1 MLSFSLSCGEQT
13 EGNLLSAYEVPNYA
27 LLLQAAKTGPS
38 HNAPALLT
46 AVQKGSISVATWA
59 GQGYKYMGF
68 AWDLTASS
76 LSEQR

>member
-1 MLSFSLSCGEQT
+1 M
-13 EGNLLSAYEVPNYA
+13 LSAYEVPNYA

-59 GQGYKYMGF
+59 GQGYKYMQF
-68 AWDLTASS
+68 RTSS
-76 LSEQR
+76 GGIEVGSHSELFE